1 MAGSPRAEHDGFA
14 MDRDP
19 RWLLSAEG
27 WEPGREPGIE
37 AVFALVNGYLGT
49 RAALEEGSDVSDP
62 ATFVSGVFDT
72 VTEEVAQAA
81 ATPEHQIIAA
91 PTPELVVAP
100 DWSRLRI
107 TVAGAPL
114 DVDSAELLEQR
125 RTLDMRR
132 GVLVREWRLRSG
144 TRTTRLRSLR
154 FASLDDRHVLGQVL
168 ELTPEDWSGRVE
180 LEAIV
185 DGDVANDGGVR
196 HLVDHQVRP
205 VDEGLLL
212 TTATSEKHTRLCFAT
227 AATLSDGSEVVAED
241 ASTSTAV
248 VQRWSFDATQ
258 GRTCT
263 LRKIVTVFT
272 SRDDED
278 PAARAAERLKEAVGI
293 GVPTLLERS
302 TLAWAERWVSAD
314 VEIAGDEETQR
325 KARFAIYHLIGCA
338 DPSDEYAS
346 PGARSLTGERY
357 KGHVF
362 WDTEIFVLPFFVYTH
377 PPTARALLMYR
388 YHTLPAARDNARKM
402 GYRGALFA
410 WESTDTGVDVTP
422 SFVYNSAGERLEIL
436 TGLLEHHISADVA
449 YAIWQYWRATL
460 DEAFMLD
467 AGAEM
472 LLELARFWA
481 SRAERGEDGRYHI
494 MTVIGPDEFHENAND
509 NAYTNL
515 MAQWVLR
522 RGLESVGW
530 LRTHHADR
538 WRQLSGHLGFEEAEL
553 ATWEEVAEGLVDNFD
568 PETHL
573 FEQHRGYFDL
583 EYIDLQDLEPRTRSV
598 DAILGWSRLTQ
609 SQIIKQADVV
619 MLLFLLGDEYPR
631 EVHEANFRF
640 YEPRTTHDSSLS
652 PSFHALAA
660 ARLGDVETAKRYFD
674 RAANL
679 DLDFTHGV
687 TAAGGVHIA
696 ALGGM
701 WHALVFGLGGMF
713 VEDEGPRFEPH
724 VPEDWQT
731 LRFSV
736 LWRGSQ
742 LRVAATDGTAD
753 VATEHESPSST
764 GRYTPESRVPQ
775 GGRER
780 RKAT

>member
-1 MAGSPRAEHDGFA
+1 MATRAEKDVFA
-14 MDRDP
+14 MDLDP
-19 RWLLSAEG
+19 RCWVMTVMG
-27 WEPGREPGIE
+27 WVPEREPGIE

-49 RAALEEGSDVSDP
+49 RAAVEEGSDASNP
-62 ATFVSGVFDT
+62 ATLVNGVFDAA
-72 VTEEVAQAA
+72 TEEVVQAA

-107 TVAGAPL
+107 TVEGAPL
-114 DVDSAELLEQR
+114 EIGSAELLEQR

-132 GVLVREWRLRSG
+132 GVLIREWRVRISG
-144 TRTTRLRSLR
+144 RTTRLRSLR

-180 LEAIV
+180 VEAIV
-185 DGDVANDGGVR
+185 DGDVTNDGGVR
-196 HLVDHQVRP
+196 HLIDHQTQRA
-205 VDEGLLL
+205 DGGLLL
-212 TTATSEKHTRLCFAT
+212 TSVTSERHIRLCFAT
-227 AATLSDGSEVVAED
+227 AATLQESEGGEVVSED
-241 ASTSTAV
+241 APTSTAL
-248 VQRWSFDATQ
+248 VQKWSFDATQ

-272 SRDDED
+272 SRDDAD
-278 PAARAAERLKEAVGI
+278 PAARATRRLKEVSGI
-293 GVPTLLERS
+293 GVPTLLEQSAR
-302 TLAWAERWVSAD
+302 AWAERWASAD
-314 VEIAGDEETQR
+314 VEITGDEETQR
-325 KARFAIYHLIGCA
+325 RARFAIYHLIGCA
-338 DPSDEYAS
+338 NPDDEYAS

-388 YHTLPAARDNARKM
+388 YHTLPAARDNARAM
-402 GYRGALFA
+402 GYRGALYA

-422 SFVYNSAGERLEIL
+422 AFVYNSAGERLEIL

-449 YAIWQYWRATL
+449 YAIWQYWRATQ
-460 DEAFMLD
+460 DEEFILD

-472 LLELARFWA
+472 LLEMARFWA

-494 MTVIGPDEFHENAND
+494 RTVIGPDEFHENADD

-515 MAQWVLR
+515 MARWVLR
-522 RGLESVGW
+522 RGLQTVEW
-530 LRTHHADR
+530 LRTHYPDR
-538 WRQLSGHLGFEEAEL
+538 WRALSGWIGFQESEL
-553 ATWEEVAEGLVDNFD
+553 ATWEQVAEGLVDNFD
-568 PETHL
+568 PETKL

-583 EYIDLQDLEPRTRSV
+583 EYIDLRELEPRTRSV

-609 SQIIKQADVV
+609 SQIIKQADVI
-619 MLLFLLGDEYPR
+619 MLLFLLGDGYPR

-660 ARLGDVETAKRYFD
+660 ARFGDLETAKRYFEK
-674 RAANL
+674 AANL
-679 DLDFTHGV
+679 DLDFAHGV

-701 WHALVFGLGGMF
+701 WHALVFGFGGMF
-713 VEDEGPRFEPH
+713 VEDEGPRFEPQ
-724 VPEDWQT
+724 VPEDWQA
-731 LRFSV
+731 LRYSV
-736 LWRGSQ
+736 VWRGSQ
-742 LRVAATDGTAD
+742 LRITASGNTADAAT
-753 VATEHESPSST
+753 E
-764 GRYTPESRVPQ
+764 PE
-775 GGRER
+775 
-780 RKAT
+780 

>member
-1 MAGSPRAEHDGFA
+1 MGASGQRAEQGVFA
-14 MDRDP
+14 LTRDP
-19 RWLLSAEG
+19 RWLMSVEG
-27 WEPGREPGIE
+27 WEPRREPGIE

-49 RAALEEGSDVSDP
+49 RAAVEEGSDASDP
-62 ATFVSGVFDT
+62 ATFISGVFDAA
-72 VTEEVAQAA
+72 TEEVVQAA
-81 ATPEHQIIAA
+81 ATPEHQIVAA

-100 DWSRLRI
+100 DWSRLCI
-107 TVAGAPL
+107 TAEGAPL
-114 DVDSAELLEQR
+114 GIESTELLEQR

-132 GVLVREWRLRSG
+132 GVLIREWRVRSG
-144 TRTTRLRSLR
+144 TRTTRLRSLG
-154 FASLDDRHVLGQVL
+154 FVSLDDRHVLGHVL
-168 ELTPEDWSGRVE
+168 ELTAEDWSGPVKV
-180 LEAIV
+180 EAIV
-185 DGDVANDGGVR
+185 DGDVTNDGGVR
-196 HLVDHQVRP
+196 HLVDHRTRR
-205 VDEGLLL
+205 VDGGLLL
-212 TTATSEKHTRLCFAT
+212 TTETSEKHIRLCFAT
-227 AATLSDGSEVVAED
+227 AATLRENEGGEVIPED
-241 ASTSTAV
+241 ATTSTAL
-248 VQRWSFDATQ
+248 VQRWSFDAAQ

-272 SRDDED
+272 SRDDAD
-278 PAARAAERLKEAVGI
+278 PAARATRRLEEVVGI
-293 GVPTLLERS
+293 GVPALLEKSAR
-302 TLAWAERWVSAD
+302 AWAGRWASAD
-314 VEIAGDEETQR
+314 VEITGDDETQR
-325 KARFAIYHLIGCA
+325 RARFAIYHLIGCA
-338 DPSDEYAS
+338 NPDDEYAS

-362 WDTEIFVLPFFVYTH
+362 WDTEIFVLPFFVYAH
-377 PPTARALLMYR
+377 PPSARALLMYR
-388 YHTLPAARDNARKM
+388 YHTLPAARDNARAM
-402 GYRGALFA
+402 GYRGALYA

-422 SFVYNSAGERLEIL
+422 AFVYNSAGERLEIL

-449 YAIWQYWRATL
+449 YAIWQYWRATE
-460 DEAFMLD
+460 DEAFFLD

-481 SRAERGEDGRYHI
+481 SRAERGEDGRYHV
-494 MTVIGPDEFHENAND
+494 MRVIGPDEFHENADD

-522 RGLESVGW
+522 RGLETVEW
-530 LRTHHADR
+530 LRKHHPDR
-538 WRQLSGHLGFEEAEL
+538 WRELAVRIGLDESEL

-583 EYIDLQDLEPRTRSV
+583 EYIDLQDLEPRTKSV

-609 SQIIKQADVV
+609 SQIIKQADVI

-631 EVHEANFRF
+631 EVHQANFRF

-660 ARLGDVETAKRYFD
+660 ARFGDLETAKRYFE

-679 DLDFTHGV
+679 DLDFAHGV

-701 WHALVFGLGGMF
+701 WHALVFGFGGMY

-731 LRFSV
+731 LRSPI

-742 LRVAATDGTAD
+742 LRVAAAD
-753 VATEHESPSST
+753 NIAEVATESA
-764 GRYTPESRVPQ
+764 R
-775 GGRER
+775 
-780 RKAT
+780 

>member
-1 MAGSPRAEHDGFA
+1 MVGSPGAEQDGFA
-14 MDRDP
+14 VDLDP
-19 RWLLSAEG
+19 RWVMIVEG
-27 WEPGREPGIE
+27 WDPRREPGIE

-49 RAALEEGSDVSDP
+49 RAAVEEGSDASNP
-62 ATFVSGVFDT
+62 ATFISGVFDS
-72 VTEEVAQAA
+72 VTEEVVQSE

-107 TVAGAPL
+107 TVEGVPL
-114 DVDSAELLEQR
+114 EIESAELLEQR
-125 RTLDMRR
+125 RALDMRR
-132 GVLVREWRLRSG
+132 GVLIREWRLRSG

-168 ELTPEDWSGRVE
+168 ELTPEDWAGSVE
-180 LEAIV
+180 VEAIV
-185 DGDVANDGGVR
+185 EGGVTNDGGVR
-196 HLVDHQVRP
+196 HLVDHQTLR
-205 VDEGLLL
+205 VDGGLLL
-212 TTATSEKHTRLCFAT
+212 TTATSEKQTLLSFAT
-227 AATLSDGSEVVAED
+227 AATLRASEGSEMVPQD
-241 ASTSTAV
+241 APTSTAL

-258 GRTCT
+258 GGTCT

-272 SRDDED
+272 SRDYED
-278 PAARAAERLKEAVGI
+278 PAALAVRRLEEAVGA
-293 GVPTLLERS
+293 GVLTLLERS
-302 TLAWAERWVSAD
+302 TRAWAARWASAD
-314 VEIAGDEETQR
+314 VEITGDEETQR
-325 KARFAIYHLIGCA
+325 RARFAIYHLIGSA
-338 DPSDEYAS
+338 NPDDEYAS
-346 PGARSLTGERY
+346 PGARALTGERY

-362 WDTEIFVLPFFVYTH
+362 WDTEIFVLPFFTYTH

-388 YHTLPAARDNARKM
+388 YHTLPAARDNARAM
-402 GYRGALFA
+402 GYKGALYA

-422 SFVYNSAGERLEIL
+422 AFVYNSAGERLEIL

-449 YAIWQYWRATL
+449 YAIWQYWRATG
-460 DEAFMLD
+460 DEAFLLE

-472 LLELARFWA
+472 LLEMARFWA

-494 MTVIGPDEFHENAND
+494 RLVIGPDEFHENADD

-522 RGLESVGW
+522 RGLETIEW
-530 LRTHHADR
+530 LRTHHPDR
-538 WRQLSGHLGFEEAEL
+538 WWELSGRIGLGAADL
-553 ATWEEVAEGLVDNFD
+553 AAWKEVAEGIVDNFD
-568 PETHL
+568 PETNL

-583 EYIDLQDLEPRTRSV
+583 EYIDLQNLEPRTKSV

-619 MLLFLLGDEYPR
+619 MLLFLLGDDFPR

-660 ARLGDVETAKRYFD
+660 ARFGDFETAERYFE

-679 DLDFTHGV
+679 DLDFSRGV

-701 WHALVFGLGGMF
+701 WHALVFGFGGMF

-731 LRFSV
+731 LRFPV
-736 LWRGSQ
+736 MWRGSL
-742 LRVAATDGTAD
+742 LRVAATGNTAE
-753 VATEHESPSST
+753 VLGPTCLVNA
-764 GRYTPESRVPQ
+764 
-775 GGRER
+775 
-780 RKAT
+780 K

>member
-1 MAGSPRAEHDGFA
+1 MAGNPGAEQDGFA
-14 MDRDP
+14 VDLDP
-19 RWLLSAEG
+19 RWVLTADG
-27 WEPGREPGIE
+27 WEPRREPGIE
-37 AVFALVNGYLGT
+37 AVLALVNGYLGT
-49 RAALEEGSDVSDP
+49 RAAIEEGSDVSDP
-62 ATFVSGVFDT
+62 ATFINGVFDAA
-72 VTEEVAQAA
+72 TEEVAQAA

-107 TVAGAPL
+107 TVEGAPL
-114 DVDSAELLEQR
+114 EVDSAELLEQR

-132 GVLVREWRLRSG
+132 GVLIREWRLRSG

-168 ELTPEDWSGRVE
+168 ELTPEDWSGPVE
-180 LEAIV
+180 VEAIV
-185 DGDVANDGGVR
+185 DGDVTNDGGVR
-196 HLVDHQVRP
+196 HLVDHQTRR
-205 VDEGLLL
+205 VDKGLLL
-212 TTATSEKHTRLCFAT
+212 TTETSEKRIRLCFAT
-227 AATLSDGSEVVAED
+227 AATLSEGGELDLED
-241 ASTSTAV
+241 ASTSTAL

-272 SRDDED
+272 SRDDAA
-278 PAARAAERLKEAVGI
+278 PAARAVQKLEEAVEA

-302 TLAWAERWVSAD
+302 AWAWAERWASAD
-314 VEIAGDEETQR
+314 AEITGDEETQR
-325 KARFAIYHLIGCA
+325 KARFAVYHLIGCA
-338 DPSDEYAS
+338 NPDDEYAS

-388 YHTLPAARDNARKM
+388 YHTLPAARDNARAM
-402 GYRGALFA
+402 GYRGALYA

-422 SFVYNSAGERLEIL
+422 AFVYNSAGERLEIL

-449 YAIWQYWRATL
+449 YAIWQYRRTTQ
-460 DEAFMLD
+460 DEAFFLD

-472 LLELARFWA
+472 LLEMARFWA

-494 MTVIGPDEFHENAND
+494 MRVIGPDEFHESADD

-522 RGLESVGW
+522 RGLETVEW

-538 WRQLSGHLGFEEAEL
+538 WRELSGRLGFEEAEL
-553 ATWEEVAEGLVDNFD
+553 AAWEEVAGGLVDNFD
-568 PETHL
+568 PETNL

-583 EYIDLQDLEPRTRSV
+583 EYIDLRDLEPRTKSV

-609 SQIIKQADVV
+609 SQIIKQADVI

-660 ARLGDVETAKRYFD
+660 ARSGDFETAKRYFE

-679 DLDFTHGV
+679 DLDFSHGV

-701 WHALVFGLGGMF
+701 WHALVFGFGGMF

-736 LWRGSQ
+736 LWRGSH
-742 LRVAATDGTAD
+742 LRVTATNNTAE
-753 VATEHESPSST
+753 VTL
-764 GRYTPESRVPQ
+764 
-775 GGRER
+775 GREPVR
-780 RKAT
+780 SRTGPTH

>member
-1 MAGSPRAEHDGFA
+1 MATHAEQNVFA
-14 MDRDP
+14 MDLDP
-19 RWLLSAEG
+19 CWMMTVEG
-27 WEPGREPGIE
+27 WETKSEPGIE

-49 RAALEEGSDVSDP
+49 RAAVEEGSDASDP
-62 ATFVSGVFDT
+62 ATFISGVFDT

-81 ATPEHQIIAA
+81 STPEHQIIAA

-107 TVAGAPL
+107 TADGEPL
-114 DVDSAELLEQR
+114 EIESAELLEQR
-125 RTLDMRR
+125 RTLDIRR
-132 GVLVREWRLRSG
+132 GVLFREWRVRSG

-168 ELTPEDWSGRVE
+168 ELTPEDWSGPVE
-180 LEAIV
+180 VEAIV
-185 DGDVANDGGVR
+185 DGDVTNDGGIR
-196 HLVDHQVRP
+196 HLIDHQTRR

-212 TTATSEKHTRLCFAT
+212 TTATSEKHTHLCFAT
-227 AATLSDGSEVVAED
+227 AATLRANGGGEVDLED
-241 ASTSTAV
+241 APTSTAL

-258 GRTCT
+258 GRSYTM
-263 LRKIVTVFT
+263 RKIVTVFT
-272 SRDDED
+272 SRDDSE
-278 PAARAAERLKEAVGI
+278 PAARAAERLKEALAT

-302 TLAWAERWVSAD
+302 ARAWTERWASAD
-314 VEIAGDEETQR
+314 VEIIGDEETQR

-338 DPSDEYAS
+338 NPDDEYVS

-377 PPTARALLMYR
+377 PPSARALLMYR
-388 YHTLPAARDNARKM
+388 YHTLSAARDNARAM
-402 GYRGALFA
+402 GYRGALYA
-410 WESTDTGVDVTP
+410 WESTETGVDVTP

-449 YAIWQYWRATL
+449 YAIWQYWRATQ
-460 DEAFMLD
+460 DEAFVLD

-472 LLELARFWA
+472 LLEIARFWA

-509 NAYTNL
+509 NAYTNH
-515 MAQWVLR
+515 MARWTLR
-522 RGLESVGW
+522 RGQETVEW
-530 LRTHHADR
+530 LRTHHPDR
-538 WRQLSGHLGFEEAEL
+538 WRTLSEQIGLEEAEL
-553 ATWEEVAEGLVDNFD
+553 STWDEVAEGLVDNFD
-568 PETHL
+568 PETKL
-573 FEQHRGYFDL
+573 FEQHSGYFDL
-583 EYIDLQDLEPRTRSV
+583 EYIDLRELEPRTKSV

-609 SQIIKQADVV
+609 SQIIKQADVI

-660 ARLGDVETAKRYFD
+660 ARSGDLETAKRFFE

-679 DLDFTHGV
+679 DLDFSHGV

-701 WHALVFGLGGMF
+701 WHALVYGFGGMF
-713 VEDEGPRFEPH
+713 VRDEGPRFEPQI
-724 VPEDWQT
+724 PEDWNT
-731 LRFSV
+731 LRFQV
-736 LWRGSQ
+736 MWRGAR
-742 LRVAATDGTAD
+742 LRVAATNGSAE
-753 VATEHESPSST
+753 VATEEPVQ
-764 GRYTPESRVPQ
+764 P
-775 GGRER
+775 
-780 RKAT
+780 RKAP

>member
-1 MAGSPRAEHDGFA
+1 MTTRAEQDGFA
-14 MDRDP
+14 ADRDP
-19 RWLLSAEG
+19 RWVLTADG
-27 WEPGREPGIE
+27 WEPRREPGIE

-49 RAALEEGSDVSDP
+49 RAALEEGSDISDP
-62 ATFVSGVFDT
+62 ATFINGVFDA
-72 VTEEVAQAA
+72 VTEEVVQAA

-107 TVAGAPL
+107 TVEGTPL
-114 DVDSAELLEQR
+114 DVESAELLEQR
-125 RTLDMRR
+125 RTLDLRR
-132 GVLVREWRLRSG
+132 GVLLREWRIRSG
-144 TRTTRLRSLR
+144 TRTSRLRSLR

-168 ELTPEDWSGRVE
+168 ELTPEDWSGPVE
-180 LEAIV
+180 VEAIV
-185 DGDVANDGGVR
+185 DGDAANDGGVR
-196 HLVDHQVRP
+196 HLVNHQTHQV
-205 VDEGLLL
+205 DGGLLL
-212 TTATSEKHTRLCFAT
+212 TTETSEKRIRLCFAT
-227 AATLSDGSEVVAED
+227 AATLSEGGELDPED
-241 ASTSTAV
+241 ASTSTAL
-248 VQRWSFDATQ
+248 VQRWSFDATR

-272 SRDDED
+272 SRDDAD
-278 PAARAAERLKEAVGI
+278 PAARAAESLKEAMRTGLA
-293 GVPTLLERS
+293 TLLERS
-302 TLAWAERWVSAD
+302 ARAWAERWAIAD
-314 VEIAGDEETQR
+314 VEITGDNETQR

-338 DPSDEYAS
+338 NPDDEYAS

-362 WDTEIFVLPFFVYTH
+362 WDTEIFVLPFFTYTH

-388 YHTLPAARDNARKM
+388 YHTLPAARDNARAM
-402 GYRGALFA
+402 GYRGALHA

-422 SFVYNSAGERLEIL
+422 AFVYNSAGERLEIL

-449 YAIWQYWRATL
+449 YAIWQYWRATQ
-460 DEAFMLD
+460 DEAFFLE

-472 LLELARFWA
+472 LLEIARFWA

-494 MTVIGPDEFHENAND
+494 MTVIGPDEFHENADD

-515 MAQWVLR
+515 MAQWVLH
-522 RGLESVGW
+522 RGLQTVEW
-530 LRTHHADR
+530 LRTHHPDR
-538 WRQLSGHLGFEEAEL
+538 WRELSERIGFEEAEL
-553 ATWEEVAEGLVDNFD
+553 AVWKEVAEGLVDNFD
-568 PETHL
+568 PETNL

-583 EYIDLQDLEPRTRSV
+583 EHIDLQDLEPRTKSV

-619 MLLFLLGDEYPR
+619 MLLFLLGDAFPR

-660 ARLGDVETAKRYFD
+660 ARFGEFEIAKRYFE

-679 DLDFTHGV
+679 DLDFSHGV

-701 WHALVFGLGGMF
+701 WHALVFGFGGMF

-731 LRFSV
+731 LRFPV
-736 LWRGSQ
+736 MWRGSQ
-742 LRVAATDGTAD
+742 LRVAAIGNTAE
-753 VATEHESPSST
+753 VLGPI
-764 GRYTPESRVPQ
+764 RVVTPNKLE
-775 GGRER
+775 GGS
-780 RKAT
+780 

>member
-1 MAGSPRAEHDGFA
+1 MATRAEQDVFA
-14 MDRDP
+14 MDLDP
-19 RWLLSAEG
+19 RWMMTVDG
-27 WEPGREPGIE
+27 WVPRSEPGIE

-49 RAALEEGSDVSDP
+49 RAAVEEGSDASDP
-62 ATFVSGVFDT
+62 ATFISGVFDA
-72 VTEEVAQAA
+72 VSEEVAQAA
-81 ATPEHQIIAA
+81 ATPEHQMIAA

-107 TVAGAPL
+107 TVEGDAVG
-114 DVDSAELLEQR
+114 VESAELFEQR

-132 GVLVREWRLRSG
+132 GVLVREWRVRSG

-154 FASLDDRHVLGQVL
+154 FASLDDRHILGQVL
-168 ELTPEDWSGRVE
+168 ELTPEDWSGSVE
-180 LEAIV
+180 VEAIV
-185 DGDVANDGGVR
+185 DGDVTNDGGIR
-196 HLVDHQVRP
+196 HLIDHQTRR
-205 VDEGLLL
+205 VDGGLLL
-212 TTATSEKHTRLCFAT
+212 TTATFEKRTRLCFVT
-227 AATLSDGSEVVAED
+227 AATLRENEGGEVDLED
-241 ASTSTAV
+241 APTSTAL
-248 VQRWSFDATQ
+248 VQRWSFDASR
-258 GRTCT
+258 GRSYTM
-263 LRKIVTVFT
+263 RKIVTVFT
-272 SRDDED
+272 SRDDGD
-278 PAARAAERLKEAVGI
+278 PAARAAERLKEAVGT
-293 GVPTLLERS
+293 GVPALLERS
-302 TLAWAERWVSAD
+302 ARAWAERWASAD
-314 VEIAGDEETQR
+314 VEITGDEETQR

-338 DPSDEYAS
+338 NPDDEYAS

-377 PPTARALLMYR
+377 PPSARALLMYR
-388 YHTLPAARDNARKM
+388 YHTLPAARDNARAM
-402 GYRGALFA
+402 GYRGALYA

-449 YAIWQYWRATL
+449 YAIWQYWRTTQ
-460 DEAFMLD
+460 DEAFILD

-472 LLELARFWA
+472 LLEIARFWA

-515 MAQWVLR
+515 MAQWVLW
-522 RGLESVGW
+522 RGLETVEW
-530 LRTHHADR
+530 LRTHHPDR
-538 WRQLSGHLGFEEAEL
+538 WRTLSVRIGFEEAEL
-553 ATWEEVAEGLVDNFD
+553 ATWEEVAEGLVGNFD
-568 PETHL
+568 PETKL
-573 FEQHRGYFDL
+573 FEQHSGYFDL
-583 EYIDLQDLEPRTRSV
+583 EYIDLRDLEPRTKSV

-609 SQIIKQADVV
+609 SQIIKQADVI
-619 MLLFLLGDEYPR
+619 MLLFLLGDHLPR

-660 ARLGDVETAKRYFD
+660 ARSGDLETAKRYFE

-679 DLDFTHGV
+679 DLDFAHGV

-701 WHALVFGLGGMF
+701 WHALVFGFGGMF
-713 VEDEGPRFEPH
+713 VEDEGPRFEPQ

-731 LRFSV
+731 LRFQV
-736 LWRGSQ
+736 MWRGSQ
-742 LRVAATDGTAD
+742 LRVAATNSTAEVATGEPVQPGTA
-753 VATEHESPSST
+753 P
-764 GRYTPESRVPQ
+764 
-775 GGRER
+775 
-780 RKAT
+780 

>member
-1 MAGSPRAEHDGFA
+1 MGAFGQRAEQDVFA
-14 MDRDP
+14 MDLDP
-19 RWLLSAEG
+19 RWMMTVDG
-27 WEPGREPGIE
+27 WVPRSEPGIE

-49 RAALEEGSDVSDP
+49 RAAVEEGSDASDP
-62 ATFVSGVFDT
+62 ATFISGVFDA
-72 VTEEVAQAA
+72 VSEEVAQAA
-81 ATPEHQIIAA
+81 ATPEHQMIAA

-107 TVAGAPL
+107 TVEGDAVG
-114 DVDSAELLEQR
+114 VESAELFEQR

-132 GVLVREWRLRSG
+132 GVLVREWRVRSG

-154 FASLDDRHVLGQVL
+154 FASLDDRHILGQVL
-168 ELTPEDWSGRVE
+168 ELTPEDWSGSVE
-180 LEAIV
+180 VEAIV
-185 DGDVANDGGVR
+185 DGDVTNDGGIR
-196 HLVDHQVRP
+196 HLIDHQTRR
-205 VDEGLLL
+205 VDGGLLL
-212 TTATSEKHTRLCFAT
+212 TTATFEKRTRLCFVT
-227 AATLSDGSEVVAED
+227 AATLRENEGGEVDLED
-241 ASTSTAV
+241 APTSTAL
-248 VQRWSFDATQ
+248 VQRWSFDASR
-258 GRTCT
+258 GRSYTM
-263 LRKIVTVFT
+263 RKIVTVFT
-272 SRDDED
+272 SRDDGD
-278 PAARAAERLKEAVGI
+278 PAARAAERLKEAVGT
-293 GVPTLLERS
+293 GVPALLERS
-302 TLAWAERWVSAD
+302 ARAWAERWASAD
-314 VEIAGDEETQR
+314 VEITGDEETQR

-338 DPSDEYAS
+338 NPDDEYAS

-377 PPTARALLMYR
+377 PPSARALLMYR
-388 YHTLPAARDNARKM
+388 YHTLPAARDNARAM
-402 GYRGALFA
+402 GYRGALYA

-449 YAIWQYWRATL
+449 YAIWQYWRTTQ
-460 DEAFMLD
+460 DEAFILD

-472 LLELARFWA
+472 LLEIARFWA

-515 MAQWVLR
+515 MAQWVLW
-522 RGLESVGW
+522 RGLETVEW
-530 LRTHHADR
+530 LRTHYPDR
-538 WRQLSGHLGFEEAEL
+538 WRTLSAQLRIEDAEL
-553 ATWEEVAEGLVDNFD
+553 ATWEEVAEGLVGNFD
-568 PETHL
+568 PETKL
-573 FEQHRGYFDL
+573 FEQHSGYFDL
-583 EYIDLQDLEPRTRSV
+583 EYIDLRDLEPRTKSV

-609 SQIIKQADVV
+609 SQIIKQADVI
-619 MLLFLLGDEYPR
+619 MLLFLLGDHLPR

-660 ARLGDVETAKRYFD
+660 ARSGDLETAKRYFE

-679 DLDFTHGV
+679 DLDFAHGV

-701 WHALVFGLGGMF
+701 WHALVFGFGGMF
-713 VEDEGPRFEPH
+713 VEDEGPRFEPQ

-731 LRFSV
+731 LRFQV
-736 LWRGSQ
+736 MWRGSQ
-742 LRVAATDGTAD
+742 LRVAATNSTAEVATGEPVQPGTA
-753 VATEHESPSST
+753 P
-764 GRYTPESRVPQ
+764 
-775 GGRER
+775 
-780 RKAT
+780 